1 MNSDDKDLLKKQTNQ
16 VFNMVENP
24 VMEYI
29 SKFMEE
35 TPNIIFKEDIPSF
48 IEPFIL
54 LPWGDY
60 KKDICIKFTLVPIN
74 ADEATCKE
82 KIDSLIKYEN
92 IKEAIG
98 FLFYCVKIVYPSV
111 VASCMINNKPLL
123 NTKLELD
130 EENWVFRPVFL
141 HELNHKRIFLEE
153 SLTKLFEMKNNMDQ
167 LPPEMVDEV
176 NAETADVIKSLS
188 EVNEQITQ
196 DVLDIEKNINIS
208 YNDKAVLGI
217 FVEEINI
224 NDLPKNREMENI
236 VMPSVTNNS
245 YFDPDDMP
253 NLD

>member
-1 MNSDDKDLLKKQTNQ
+1 MT
-16 VFNMVENP
+16 
-24 VMEYI
+24 I
-29 SKFMEE
+29 SS
-35 TPNIIFKEDIPSF
+35 TDS
-48 IEPFIL
+48 
-54 LPWGDY
+54 
-60 KKDICIKFTLVPIN
+60 
-74 ADEATCKE
+74 TCKE
-82 KIDSLIKYEN
+82 KIDSLIKYDN

-98 FLFYCVKIVYPSV
+98 FLFYCIKIVYPSV

-130 EENWVFRPVFL
+130 EENWVFKSVFL
-141 HELNHKRIFLEE
+141 HELNHKRIFMEE
-153 SLTKLFEMKNNMDQ
+153 SLVKLFEMKNNMDQ

-176 NAETADVIKSLS
+176 NAETANIIKTLS
-188 EVNEQITQ
+188 DVNEQITQ
-196 DVLDIEKNINIS
+196 DVLDIEKNINSS

-224 NDLPKNREMENI
+224 NDLPKNKEMENI